1 MTTRV
6 LTFALTLGMAG
17 WLWTPVG
24 RSETPPPVAAFP
36 AVAETV
42 PGVLAGDAPMPASW
56 GLAERDPFTAGALTF
71 QALAGYY
78 GQTRVGPH
86 GPALNYAPVVLRM
99 GRVLDTP
106 QGDGE
111 LRGCWEALLEANYSA
126 IVRHSGGSYIAGP
139 VALLRYNFVQPTC
152 VFVPYAQAGAGVTL
166 NDAWRAQPSQDPPL
180 VRQAFEFL
188 LRADVGVR
196 YMVHDCFSFDIE
208 GGFQHISNAGLARH
222 NGGVNNLGG
231 SIGFTYYFGTN

>member
-6 LTFALTLGMAG
+6 LTCALTLGMAG
-17 WLWTPVG
+17 WLWTPAG
-24 RSETPPPVAAFP
+24 RSETPPPVVAFP
-36 AVAETV
+36 AVGESA
-42 PGVLAGDAPMPASW
+42 PGVVAGESPIPTSW
-56 GLAERDPFTAGALTF
+56 GLAERDPFRAGALTF

-78 GQTRVGPH
+78 SQTRVGPH
-86 GPALNYAPVVLRM
+86 GPPVDYAPIVLRV
-99 GRVLDTP
+99 GCVLDTP

-126 IVRHSGGSYIAGP
+126 IVRQSGGSYIAGP

-152 VFVPYAQAGAGVTL
+152 VFVPYVQGGMGLTL
-166 NDAWRAQPSQDPPL
+166 NDGWRIQPSGDQPL
-180 VRQAFEFL
+180 LGEAFEFL

-196 YMVHDCFSFDIE
+196 YMIHDCFSFDIE
-208 GGFQHISNAGLARH
+208 AGYQHISNAGLARH

-231 SIGFTYYFGTN
+231 MVGFTYYFGTN